1 MRRRQKLSFE
11 MQMNLPNYLETLAL
25 NMDIPLGVFAAVY
38 LVAKVLPEFIGVEL
52 SLSLTCWKNFEFE
65 F

>member
-52 SLSLTCWKNFEFE
+52 SLSLTC
-65 F
+65 